1 MENKMK
7 NGFILFAGMLATF
20 LGLPMWFYL
29 LYKILEAVNA
39 SDLMWFI
46 FWCYIPV
53 TVIISIA
60 GRIAESMKGD

>member
-1 MENKMK
+1 MK
-7 NGFILFAGMLATF
+7 NGFIFLGGMLAAL

-46 FWCYIPV
+46 YWCYIPV
-53 TVIISIA
+53 SIIISVI
-60 GRIAESMKGD
+60 GRIAESIKGN